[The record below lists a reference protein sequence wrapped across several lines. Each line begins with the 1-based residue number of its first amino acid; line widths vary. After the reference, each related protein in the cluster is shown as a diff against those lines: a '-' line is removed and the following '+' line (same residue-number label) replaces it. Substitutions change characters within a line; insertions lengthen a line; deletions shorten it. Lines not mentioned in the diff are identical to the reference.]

1 MRQFFIDEK
10 LDIGITVCLNQD
22 IKHHLIDVLRFKD
35 GDIIRL
41 VDNTNQ
47 PYKAQISLDNNLS
60 AKVIDKFESVEK
72 KGKIIYCCCMIKK
85 ERWQW
90 LIEKAVEFNC
100 DVIVPV
106 ISERTIIHIDEKIE
120 KKVERWNKIALMAA
134 QQCNRTDLVKVEK
147 PIKLKQIVQYKS
159 TNNLVAYEKEKGNY
173 LYDLIDD
180 NDITFLIGPEGGFTE
195 KEIDFLVDNGFKCC
209 SLSDNILRAESAGM
223 YFLSV
228 IDARRKSI

>member
-72 KGKIIYCCCMIKK
+72 K
-85 ERWQW
+85 
-90 LIEKAVEFNC
+90 
-100 DVIVPV
+100 
-106 ISERTIIHIDEKIE
+106 
-120 KKVERWNKIALMAA
+120 
-134 QQCNRTDLVKVEK
+134 
-147 PIKLKQIVQYKS
+147 
-159 TNNLVAYEKEKGNY
+159 
-173 LYDLIDD
+173 
-180 NDITFLIGPEGGFTE
+180 
-195 KEIDFLVDNGFKCC
+195 
-209 SLSDNILRAESAGM
+209 
-223 YFLSV
+223 
-228 IDARRKSI
+228 